1 LREQFP
7 RGLAV
12 LIHLTDYFTLVDADL
27 IHEIIGI
34 GVYVVG
40 TVVIVE
46 VVVVVVVVVQIVD
59 SVNGLAENAN
69 RKGSFGRSCLSAV
82 RPGQTVGHR
91 DGQPVDQSAARTMNR
106 FN

>member
-1 LREQFP
+1 
-7 RGLAV
+7 
-12 LIHLTDYFTLVDADL
+12 LTDYFTLVDADL

-34 GVYVVG
+34 GVNVVG
-40 TVVIVE
+40 TVVVVE
-46 VVVVVVVVVQIVD
+46 VVVVVVVVVVAKIVD

>member
-1 LREQFP
+1 
-7 RGLAV
+7 
-12 LIHLTDYFTLVDADL
+12 LTDYFTLVDADL

-34 GVYVVG
+34 GVNVVG
-40 TVVIVE
+40 TVAVIE
-46 VVVVVVVVVQIVD
+46 VVVVVVKIVD

-69 RKGSFGRSCLSAV
+69 RKGSFGRNCLSAV